1 MSKYRKFLVA
11 LAAAAGL
18 VASALADGVF
28 TSTETEAIVLAVVSA
43 AFVFI
48 VPNTDASSSARN
60 VGG

>member
-11 LAAAAGL
+11 LGGAVAL

-28 TSTETEAIVLAVVSA
+28 TSAETEAIVLALVSA

-48 VPNTDASSSARN
+48 VPNESA
-60 VGG
+60 